1 MVDNVNPTSQFHP
14 YQPSGGALET
24 ETPSTG
30 LRGMLEKAG
39 INSGA
44 LRNMDVKGTIDQ
56 ARNYARLNPGKV
68 LGGLALAVIGAGL
81 LSSRGR
87 GLARGR

>member
-1 MVDNVNPTSQFHP
+1 MVDKVNPTSQFHP
-14 YQPSGGALET
+14 YQPNGGAFET
-24 ETPSTG
+24 ETPTTG

-39 INSGA
+39 IKSDS
-44 LRNMDVKGTIDQ
+44 LRNMDVKRTVDQ
-56 ARNYARLNPGKV
+56 ARNYARMNPGKV
-68 LGGLALAVIGAGL
+68 LGGLAAAIIGAGL